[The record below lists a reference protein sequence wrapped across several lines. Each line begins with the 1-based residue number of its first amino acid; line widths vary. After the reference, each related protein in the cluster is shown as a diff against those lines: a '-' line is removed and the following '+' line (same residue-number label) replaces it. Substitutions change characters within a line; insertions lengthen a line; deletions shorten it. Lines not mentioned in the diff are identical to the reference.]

1 MALSFSA
8 ESDNVL
14 RHFYLV
20 YMRETTTA
28 MDADDYTG
36 ITVWN
41 TFLLLFNAIG
51 KCKNEAISVKETPNV
66 EVVDFGEERVTS
78 YNGEINIKYIQ
89 GLVADMTD
97 LDDLR
102 VKNVDLLL
110 VDPINLFFI
119 YIHDQR
125 FLVDK
130 HLVSGE
136 IPEFDIKC
144 EIENAETSGTYGIIH
159 TYGTIPTTDP

>member
-1 MALSFSA
+1 MALSFTA
-8 ESDNVL
+8 AKANVL
-14 RHFYLV
+14 RHFYTV

-28 MDADDYTG
+28 MDGDDYTG

-41 TFLLLFNAIG
+41 SFVATFNAIG
-51 KCKNEAISVKETPNV
+51 KCRNEEVSIKESPNV
-66 EVVDFGEERVTS
+66 VVVDFGEERIYS
-78 YNGEINIKYIQ
+78 YAGEINIKYIQ
-89 GLVADMTD
+89 GLVADMSD

-102 VKNVDLLL
+102 GHDADMLL

-119 YIHDQR
+119 YVHNQR
-125 FLVDK
+125 FLVEK

-144 EIENAETSGTYGIIH
+144 EIENAETSGTYGILH